1 VFAKIANHVAARHPV
16 RQLDALCGIF
26 AVVKCKNNV
35 PLVGVGAGCDG
46 VMQHKF
52 GFLFDFKKVLS
63 MAIIDLAFGYSHLKV
78 DCLMLI
84 R

>member
-1 VFAKIANHVAARHPV
+1 M
-16 RQLDALCGIF
+16 
-26 AVVKCKNNV
+26 

-46 VMQHKF
+46 VMQHDL

-63 MAIIDLAFGYSHLKV
+63 MTIIDLAFSYSHLKV